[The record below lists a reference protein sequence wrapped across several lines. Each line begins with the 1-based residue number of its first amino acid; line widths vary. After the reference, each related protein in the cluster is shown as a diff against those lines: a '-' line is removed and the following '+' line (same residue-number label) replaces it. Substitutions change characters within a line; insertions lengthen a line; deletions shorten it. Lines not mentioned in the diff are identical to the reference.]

1 MTTMTDSGLQ
11 RIIVPRSSAW
21 TQGHSGLT
29 IYSFYGLSSYLFI
42 HFDVQIIMS
51 RARFE
56 HDSSW
61 TCHRMYAIALLVDLL
76 VT

>member
-42 HFDVQIIMS
+42 HFDVQIIMP
-51 RARFE
+51 RARFK
-56 HDSSW
+56 HA
-61 TCHRMYAIALLVDLL
+61 TLHGHVIACMPLRY
-76 VT
+76 